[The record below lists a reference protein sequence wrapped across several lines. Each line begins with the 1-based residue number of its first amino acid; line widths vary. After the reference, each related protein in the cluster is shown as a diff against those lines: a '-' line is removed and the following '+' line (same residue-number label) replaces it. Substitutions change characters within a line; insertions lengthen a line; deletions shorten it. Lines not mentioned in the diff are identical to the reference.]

1 MKLNDLTEEQ
11 LELMSHADIAYY
23 ILEENKKAMLT
34 PALFQKVSD
43 LLSYSA
49 DEYANNIGDFYTSLT
64 TDKRFVLLETNE
76 WDLRDKHS
84 VKIVMDEEDEEI
96 DEEEV
101 EIEEEMIE
109 DDEIENIDSEITDD
123 DLTDDDLE
131 DLSIVDDEEDE
142 LSED

>member
-23 ILEENKKAMLT
+23 ILEDAKKPMLT
-34 PALFQKVSD
+34 PALFQKISD
-43 LLSYSA
+43 LLAYSS

-64 TDKRFVLLETNE
+64 TDKRFILLDSNE

-84 VKIVMDEEDEEI
+84 IKIVIDEEDEEI
-96 DEEEV
+96 DEEE
-101 EIEEEMIE
+101 IEEEVEFE
-109 DDEIENIDSEITDD
+109 DELDDIDSEITDD

-131 DLSIVDDEEDE
+131 DLSILDDEEDE